1 MMTIIM
7 TVVMIMIMI
16 MMVMSMTM
24 MSRRC
29 CYGSGEQ
36 VAVVCRAATAQVPTT
51 HEPTPPHPTYLRSY
65 GLVWFGILKQVDRV
79 CCCSST
85 NNHEPT
91 PPHPTYGLVW
101 DSLAGGYEHG
111 IQFRVDCIYA

>member
-1 MMTIIM
+1 MMIM

-36 VAVVCRAATAQVPTT
+36 VAVVCRAGYGPSTNNPMNLRPHILPT
-51 HEPTPPHPTYLRSY
+51 
-65 GLVWFGILKQVDRV
+65 VWFGIL
-79 CCCSST
+79 
-85 NNHEPT
+85 
-91 PPHPTYGLVW
+91 
-101 DSLAGGYEHG
+101 
-111 IQFRVDCIYA
+111 

>member
-36 VAVVCRAATAQVPTT
+36 VAVVCRAG
-51 HEPTPPHPTYLRSY
+51 Y
-65 GLVWFGILKQVDRV
+65 GP
-79 CCCSST
+79 ST

-101 DSLAGGYEHG
+101 DSLAGGHEHG